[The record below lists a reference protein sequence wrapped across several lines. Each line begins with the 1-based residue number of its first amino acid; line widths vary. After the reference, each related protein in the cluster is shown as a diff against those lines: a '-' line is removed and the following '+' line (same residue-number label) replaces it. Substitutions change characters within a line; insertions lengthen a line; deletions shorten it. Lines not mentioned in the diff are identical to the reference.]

1 MKLTL
6 EQIEEANKETLENK
20 NISLTPEQI
29 EEANSA
35 EISDPSIMADIGR
48 VLMDTS
54 ENIAFAPL
62 NLANIISEQVAGKK
76 VVPDWYFNE
85 ARKQS
90 VNIIADPLRSIG
102 LEGLADKFSSSLL
115 TEEGEVKET
124 ETMTGT
130 AASVVPYIAGGMGIY
145 KALGQGPKYVRGI
158 VSGGMI
164 DQILA
169 DPNEENIADAIQTH
183 FPESDVADYTAWL
196 ASDEEDTLLTQ
207 RMKLFGEGLAVGAA
221 ADIVGGT
228 VKLFKLGFDKY
239 KKSYES
245 LTDEEQGELIYD
257 YLKDAKETVGLK
269 SPETIIEYNE
279 TPEGAAQVAIQ
290 QSSSL
295 RRFTNRFLTTRGY
308 FSPKAYNA
316 FEDSQYAQRQAV
328 AQAEHIANRLQK
340 SLDSIVDESEN
351 KEVID
356 TVNEVLTTDLSWI
369 RGQSDEDKIFDLVEK
384 FNLPK
389 DVATEV
395 VAARELIDKTSKNL
409 LGSQAVPDSLK
420 ETINEGV
427 GSYLRRSYRLY
438 EDSGYKAT
446 PEVIRDAENY
456 IFGQLRKSNK
466 SLSDDEVFALARNQ
480 VDEIQKSGKNNKD
493 FDYIASVRKVNKD
506 ILKQREEIA
515 DPIRALMGEIK
526 EPSENIILT
535 VSKANNLLETNKF
548 YSNLEKLGHSGKY
561 IFKAGD
567 KNRPR
572 ENTIKITGTNSTLD
586 GQYTTPEILA
596 EIKNKT
602 SSFGISQGT
611 NRASEF
617 YRGFLSLKGLS
628 QKAKTVFSH
637 VTHLRNV
644 IGGAQFG
651 AANGVNPFAEGSKE
665 TFKTLRNSVLA
676 GGDKALDETYE
687 KYLRLGII
695 NTNVQANEFRA
706 LLDVGYESTVDNIA
720 EKFSN
725 KLAKYGISK
734 QKQKFVENAYVA
746 TDDFYKINYFNTELS
761 TLKKAFPNVSDD
773 VLEERAADI
782 VRNTM
787 PNYDRVPKGIKALK
801 ELPIG
806 SFFSFPAEIIRTSA
820 NIAKQGVRE
829 LKSGVP
835 EIQKRGAQ
843 RLAGYTVSASAWAG
857 VASGSAYLAGFNEDE
872 QKAIHTLSSTP
883 WSKVSPRNIVQMNG
897 KIYTNDTQFVDS
909 YSAVKEPI
917 RMAAQLWADDQITE
931 KEFDKKVLEITTDT
945 LFKLLSPYTDQAILS
960 KSLTDVAY
968 AAMNPEGRTPAG
980 KEIFT
985 PGLGVS
991 EKTMNMAFHVG
1002 ESFVPGTV
1010 TSLKNLG
1017 NAAFE
1022 TPNKSTGKP
1031 KSLGAE
1037 LTTNLTGIKF
1047 SELDIDSALKYSI
1060 SEYRT
1065 KESDIISVS
1074 PNFVR
1079 ESSSILQRYDQREKK
1094 RRDLQVKLYEK
1105 VQAAE
1110 VLLGSRETSKL
1121 LRKHGM
1127 SRPERR
1133 AILNGQFL
1141 AREPSK
1147 ALLDLIKEKTPFET
1161 EDGFKELRSKLR
1173 EQHRSYRRTS
1183 LIKPLEVQQAVEEED
1198 RLQRAVG
1205 GVVSTLVPN
1214 APVEP
1219 DERINKLT
1227 GVPYNEEAGPAY
1239 MDETDP
1245 MRVLNMAAGGRVRKG
1260 KGGKLIELFMKKPAP
1275 VVAKSADEF
1284 VEKADDYLANSA
1296 SKTTQRANTVGTA
1309 TKASKYLDE
1318 IGAKGRSLDY
1328 GAGKGLNA
1336 EANKIDDTFEP
1347 FPEETFSPTFVSPKE
1362 VPENTYGKVISTN
1375 VINVLPPNLRKEAV
1389 TKIGKSL
1396 KSGGKALIQTWDAGA
1411 AKAGM
1416 ASKKATVVDD
1426 EPLAFTT
1433 STGSYQK
1440 GFTNKELE
1448 QYVTETLG
1456 EGFEVS
1462 AVPSKKGIS
1471 GVSVVITRKPQRL
1484 EKNKGGKVLNTLKRN
1499 CSK

>member
-1 MKLTL
+1 
-6 EQIEEANKETLENK
+6 
-20 NISLTPEQI
+20 
-29 EEANSA
+29 
-35 EISDPSIMADIGR
+35 
-48 VLMDTS
+48 
-54 ENIAFAPL
+54 
-62 NLANIISEQVAGKK
+62 
-76 VVPDWYFNE
+76 
-85 ARKQS
+85 
-90 VNIIADPLRSIG
+90 
-102 LEGLADKFSSSLL
+102 
-115 TEEGEVKET
+115 
-124 ETMTGT
+124 
-130 AASVVPYIAGGMGIY
+130 
-145 KALGQGPKYVRGI
+145 
-158 VSGGMI
+158 
-164 DQILA
+164 
-169 DPNEENIADAIQTH
+169 
-183 FPESDVADYTAWL
+183 
-196 ASDEEDTLLTQ
+196 
-207 RMKLFGEGLAVGAA
+207 
-221 ADIVGGT
+221 
-228 VKLFKLGFDKY
+228 
-239 KKSYES
+239 
-245 LTDEEQGELIYD
+245 
-257 YLKDAKETVGLK
+257 
-269 SPETIIEYNE
+269 
-279 TPEGAAQVAIQ
+279 
-290 QSSSL
+290 
-295 RRFTNRFLTTRGY
+295 
-308 FSPKAYNA
+308 
-316 FEDSQYAQRQAV
+316 
-328 AQAEHIANRLQK
+328 
-340 SLDSIVDESEN
+340 
-351 KEVID
+351 
-356 TVNEVLTTDLSWI
+356 
-369 RGQSDEDKIFDLVEK
+369 
-384 FNLPK
+384 
-389 DVATEV
+389 
-395 VAARELIDKTSKNL
+395 
-409 LGSQAVPDSLK
+409 
-420 ETINEGV
+420 
-427 GSYLRRSYRLY
+427 
-438 EDSGYKAT
+438 
-446 PEVIRDAENY
+446 
-456 IFGQLRKSNK
+456 
-466 SLSDDEVFALARNQ
+466 
-480 VDEIQKSGKNNKD
+480 
-493 FDYIASVRKVNKD
+493 
-506 ILKQREEIA
+506 
-515 DPIRALMGEIK
+515 
-526 EPSENIILT
+526 
-535 VSKANNLLETNKF
+535 
-548 YSNLEKLGHSGKY
+548 
-561 IFKAGD
+561 
-567 KNRPR
+567 
-572 ENTIKITGTNSTLD
+572 
-586 GQYTTPEILA
+586 
-596 EIKNKT
+596 
-602 SSFGISQGT
+602 
-611 NRASEF
+611 
-617 YRGFLSLKGLS
+617 
-628 QKAKTVFSH
+628 
-637 VTHLRNV
+637 
-644 IGGAQFG
+644 
-651 AANGVNPFAEGSKE
+651 
-665 TFKTLRNSVLA
+665 
-676 GGDKALDETYE
+676 
-687 KYLRLGII
+687 
-695 NTNVQANEFRA
+695 
-706 LLDVGYESTVDNIA
+706 
-720 EKFSN
+720 
-725 KLAKYGISK
+725 
-734 QKQKFVENAYVA
+734 
-746 TDDFYKINYFNTELS
+746 
-761 TLKKAFPNVSDD
+761 
-773 VLEERAADI
+773 
-782 VRNTM
+782 
-787 PNYDRVPKGIKALK
+787 
-801 ELPIG
+801 
-806 SFFSFPAEIIRTSA
+806 
-820 NIAKQGVRE
+820 
-829 LKSGVP
+829 
-835 EIQKRGAQ
+835 
-843 RLAGYTVSASAWAG
+843 
-857 VASGSAYLAGFNEDE
+857 
-872 QKAIHTLSSTP
+872 
-883 WSKVSPRNIVQMNG
+883 
-897 KIYTNDTQFVDS
+897 
-909 YSAVKEPI
+909 
-917 RMAAQLWADDQITE
+917 
-931 KEFDKKVLEITTDT
+931 
-945 LFKLLSPYTDQAILS
+945 
-960 KSLTDVAY
+960 
-968 AAMNPEGRTPAG
+968 
-980 KEIFT
+980 
-985 PGLGVS
+985 
-991 EKTMNMAFHVG
+991 MAFHVG

-1017 NAAFE
+1017 DAAFE

-1047 SELDIDSALKYSI
+1047 SELDIDAALKYSI
-1060 SEYRT
+1060 SEYRA

-1079 ESSSILQRYDQREKK
+1079 ESSGILQRYDQREKK

-1396 KSGGKALIQTWDAGA
+1396 KPGGKALIQTWDAGA